1 MNPMK
6 TTDKNISRR
15 DRIRGCLIGGAA
27 GDALG
32 YAIEFCSED
41 EIFSRFGRPGITEYE
56 RDASTGPALISDD
69 TQMTLFTAEGLLAA
83 GVGEKYPEDRT
94 RMRHAVA
101 RAYQDWLR
109 TQEMSWEEARKVLAA
124 ETGREECDG
133 QSGQPGQDEAGP
145 PLRLALIPD
154 LYSPR
159 APGNTC
165 LSALRGQ
172 RRTQHLPEDF
182 IREPQNHSK
191 GCGGIMRVAPLGL
204 CCPAEAAE
212 NVAWEGAQ
220 IAAIT
225 HGGPL
230 GYMSAAVA
238 AQIIHRLVFGPD
250 GLSLKEIVREARE
263 TAAELFRGYQDL
275 EDLLRLIDLAVE
287 LSGNTA
293 PDLENIHRLG
303 EGWVAEET
311 LGIALY
317 CALRHTDDFSAALTA
332 AVNHR
337 GDSDSTGAVTGN
349 ILGAL
354 HGYDALDDKW
364 KTGLELHGVIL
375 RLADALAGPAESQR

>member
-1 MNPMK
+1 MI
-6 TTDKNISRR
+6 TTKDK
-15 DRIRGCLIGGAA
+15 IRGCLIGGAA

-32 YAIEFCSED
+32 YVIEFRDED
-41 EIFSRFGRPGITEYE
+41 EIFSRFGRAGISKYE
-56 RDASTGPALISDD
+56 TDRRGRARISDD

-83 GVGEKYPEDRT
+83 DLGEKYPEDRT

-109 TQEMSWEEARKVLAA
+109 TQEMSWEKARKKLQEA
-124 ETGREECDG
+124 DG
-133 QSGQPGQDEAGP
+133 QEGGAGQPGQNGSGT
-145 PLRLALIPD
+145 PLRLIPD
-154 LYSPR
+154 LYNWR
-159 APGNTC
+159 APGGTC
-165 LSALRGQ
+165 LGALRTQ
-172 RRTQHLPEDF
+172 KETQHLPDDF
-182 IREPQNHSK
+182 IREPQNDRK

-204 CCPAEAAE
+204 CCPGEE
-212 NVAWEGAQ
+212 DRNVAWEGAQ

-230 GYMSAAVA
+230 GYMTAAVA

-263 TAAELFRGYQDL
+263 TAAELFRGYEYQ
-275 EDLLRLIDLAVE
+275 EDLLNIIDLAVE
-287 LSGNTA
+287 LSENDA
-293 PDLENIHRLG
+293 PDLDNIHLIG

-317 CALRHTDDFSAALTA
+317 CALRHTGDFSAALIA
-332 AVNHR
+332 AVNHG

-364 KTGLELHGVIL
+364 KTALELHDVIL
-375 RLADALAGPAESQR
+375 RLADALAGPAE